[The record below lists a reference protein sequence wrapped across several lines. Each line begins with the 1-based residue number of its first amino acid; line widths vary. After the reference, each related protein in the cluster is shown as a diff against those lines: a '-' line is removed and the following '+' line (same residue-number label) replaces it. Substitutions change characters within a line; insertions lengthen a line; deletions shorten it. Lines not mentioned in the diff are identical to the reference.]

1 MMLVKVALFLHVI
14 SAIFW
19 VGGMLFITLVVA
31 PFLMSMPDPAER
43 SKVYQFV
50 GRKYRLLGWIA
61 IIILLVTGPVL
72 LHAMYGISMPDI
84 FLTSLHSTPMGKT
97 LSIKLTLVVII
108 VLSSFVHDFWLG
120 PKARN
125 SSKFSR
131 IARIFGRGNLLIA
144 LLIVIFAV
152 ILRAGGL

>member
-1 MMLVKVALFLHVI
+1 MLIKVALFLHVI

-31 PFLMSMPDPAER
+31 PFLMTMPDPADR

-50 GRKYRLLGWIA
+50 GKKYRKLGWIA
-61 IIILLVTGPVL
+61 IITLLVTGPIL
-72 LHAMYGISMPDI
+72 LYTIYGISMSDI
-84 FLTSLHSTPMGKT
+84 FLTSLHSTPIGKA
-97 LSIKLTLVVII
+97 LSIKLTFVVII
-108 VLSSFVHDFWLG
+108 VLSSLVHDFWLG

-125 SSKFSR
+125 SKKFSL
-131 IARIFGRGNLLIA
+131 IAKIFGRSNLVIA

>member
-1 MMLVKVALFLHVI
+1 MLIKVALFLHVI

-31 PFLMSMPDPAER
+31 PFLKTMPDPADR

-50 GRKYRLLGWIA
+50 GKKYRKLGWIA
-61 IIILLVTGPVL
+61 IIILLVTGPIL
-72 LHAMYGISMPDI
+72 LYSFYGLSVPGVFMAPVH
-84 FLTSLHSTPMGKT
+84 TTAVGMT
-97 LSIKLTLVVII
+97 VSIKLGLVFLL
-108 VLSSFVHDFWLG
+108 VLSSLIHDFWLG

-125 SSKFSR
+125 SPKFSL
-131 IARIFGRGNLLIA
+131 IAKIFGRSNLVVA

>member
-72 LHAMYGISMPDI
+72 LYTMYGIAMPDI
-84 FLTSLHSTPMGKT
+84 FLTSLHSTPLGKT
-97 LSIKLTLVVII
+97 LSIKLALVVII
-108 VLSSFVHDFWLG
+108 VLSSFIHDFWLG
-120 PKARN
+120 PKARG
-125 SSKFSR
+125 SRKFSR
-131 IARIFGRGNLLIA
+131 IARIFGRGNLFIA

-152 ILRAGGL
+152 LLRVGGL

>member
-1 MMLVKVALFLHVI
+1 MILVKVALFLHVI

-31 PFLMSMPDPAER
+31 PFLMSMPNPADR

-50 GRKYRLLGWIA
+50 GRKYRLFGWIA

-72 LHAMYGISMPDI
+72 LYTMYGIAMPDI
-84 FLTSLHSTPMGKT
+84 FLTSLHSTPIGKT

-108 VLSSFVHDFWLG
+108 VLSSLIHDFWLG
-120 PKARN
+120 PKARD
-125 SSKFSR
+125 SRKFSR
-131 IARIFGRGNLLIA
+131 IARIFGRGNLFIA

-152 ILRAGGL
+152 LLRVGGL

>member
-1 MMLVKVALFLHVI
+1 MILVKVALFLHVI

-31 PFLMSMPDPAER
+31 PFLKTMPNPADR

-72 LHAMYGISMPDI
+72 LYTIYGISMPDI
-84 FLTSLHSTPMGKT
+84 FLTSLHSTPIGKT
-97 LSIKLTLVVII
+97 LSIKLTLVVVI
-108 VLSSFVHDFWLG
+108 VLSSLIHDFWLG

-125 SSKFSR
+125 SPKFSL
-131 IARIFGRGNLLIA
+131 IAKIFGRGNLFVA

-152 ILRAGGL
+152 ILRVGGL

>member
-1 MMLVKVALFLHVI
+1 MLIKVALFLHVI

-31 PFLMSMPDPAER
+31 PFLRTMPDPRER

-50 GRKYRLLGWIA
+50 GKKYRLLGWIA
-61 IIILLVTGPVL
+61 IIILLVTGPIL
-72 LHAMYGISMPDI
+72 LHSFYGLSVTGAFSSPVHTTGIGMAV
-84 FLTSLHSTPMGKT
+84 
-97 LSIKLTLVVII
+97 SIKLGLVLLLVI
-108 VLSSFVHDFWLG
+108 SSLVHDFWLG

-125 SSKFSR
+125 SPKFSL
-131 IARIFGRGNLLIA
+131 IAKIFGRGNLFVA

-152 ILRAGGL
+152 IIRAGGL